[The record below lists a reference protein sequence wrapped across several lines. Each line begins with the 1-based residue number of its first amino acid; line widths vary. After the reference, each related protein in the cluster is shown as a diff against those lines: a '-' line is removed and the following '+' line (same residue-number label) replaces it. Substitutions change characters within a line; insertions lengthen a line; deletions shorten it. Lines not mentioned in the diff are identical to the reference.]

1 MKSVGNNQRT
11 NQTISTPIRG
21 CSSLRCTNKVDGVPL
36 ARLVHLSQG
45 VQQSLLHQQSKRC
58 NSCSVGTLL
67 ALASGKAERRQV
79 YPLEGTQN
87 PFLKVLYAMD
97 ARLFL
102 LQLRD
107 GITHALCRGVHQ
119 RALVG
124 ILRAHVHVGVHILH
138 AAFRRHTRREVER
151 KRPWRRQYA

>member
-11 NQTISTPIRG
+11 NQTRSTPIRG
-21 CSSLRCTNKVDGVPL
+21 CSGLRCTNKVDGVPL

-45 VQQSLLHQQSKRC
+45 VQQSLLHQPSKRC
-58 NSCSVGTLL
+58 NSCSVGALL
-67 ALASGKAERRQV
+67 ARLVHLRQV

-87 PFLKVLYAMD
+87 PFLKVLSAMD

-107 GITHALCRGVHQ
+107 GITHALCRSVHQ

-124 ILRAHVHVGVHILH
+124 ILRAHIHVGVYILH
-138 AAFRRHTRREVER
+138 AALHRHTR
-151 KRPWRRQYA
+151 